1 VPIFKSGD
9 KTNPYSYRTI
19 MIILVLS
26 KMYEII
32 LENNISIWIER
43 HRERDKG
50 QTTFKI
56 YHSTVDN
63 LITIRIISV

>member
-1 VPIFKSGD
+1 
-9 KTNPYSYRTI
+9 

-32 LENNISIWIER
+32 LENNIRIWIER

-56 YHSTVDN
+56 YH
-63 LITIRIISV
+63 